1 MSVWR
6 VVWTVW
12 VAVWVH
18 HRRHR
23 TRSRIASSQFLIMSV
38 IQFLRAPSR
47 LSSSPFFA
55 FLVLVLARRR
65 SSYPVRSG
73 LYHTH
78 KTLHPRNAYVPCV
91 VSLCEWSANDE
102 AGNVVARLLRSIS
115 DLDPTPS
122 HPLSSSHLT
131 NPAARCD
138 APVCWDSRGCC
149 LALGQAECLGIGAL
163 FIRALSVPARCRRRH
178 HCVVRSHIRS
188 FRVDPALQLSRA

>member
-1 MSVWR
+1 MSMWR
-6 VVWTVW
+6 VTWTVW
-12 VAVWVH
+12 VTMWLH

-47 LSSSPFFA
+47 LSSSLFFA
-55 FLVLVLARRR
+55 LLVLVRRR
-65 SSYPVRSG
+65 SSHPCAAAYTTR
-73 LYHTH
+73 
-78 KTLHPRNAYVPCV
+78 KTLHLRNVYVPCV

-138 APVCWDSRGCC
+138 APICWESRGCC
-149 LALGQAECLGIGAL
+149 LALSQAECLGIGAL

-178 HCVVRSHIRS
+178 HCVVLSHIR
-188 FRVDPALQLSRA
+188 